1 MSGVLKLFRE
11 GRFESARAFF
21 SCSPITAGSTRLL
34 SLVVLFLRGRCP
46 AVFFSF
52 SECNAA
58 ASIPPDNVTFEIRLS
73 DDMLSAIGGV
83 APGKKR

>member
-11 GRFESARAFF
+11 GRFKGVRVFF
-21 SCSPITAGSTRLL
+21 SCSPIKVGLTRLL
-34 SLVVLFLRGRCP
+34 SMVVFFLRERFP

-73 DDMLSAIGGV
+73 GGMLSAIDEV
-83 APGKKR
+83 VPGEKR